1 MPRPENPTN
10 PPSESL
16 KVDAAVVDP
25 AHKTDL
31 PTGEP
36 VAEHT
41 FGPRDV
47 DTFPSQQRPH
57 DIGAL
62 DSCLVLAPV
71 ELSDVLGSHQTGD
84 AIDVSKPEP
93 LEIDKRPQR
102 DCGVIDPVSERVGK
116 LLGEVL
122 MTQPIEP
129 QHHIDAVPSRC
140 HYSRVFERRYRSLR
154 RRYIDPMTKH

>member
-1 MPRPENPTN
+1 MTHPEKPTN

-16 KVDAAVVDP
+16 KVDAAVLDP
-25 AHKTDL
+25 AHETDL

-41 FGPRDV
+41 FGPSDV
-47 DTFPSQQRPH
+47 DTFPSEQCPH
-57 DIGAL
+57 DIVAL
-62 DSCLVLAPV
+62 GSCLVLASV

-84 AIDVSKPEP
+84 AVDVSKPEP
-93 LEIDKRPQR
+93 LEIDKRSQR
-102 DCGVIDPVSERVGK
+102 DSGVVDPVSERVGK

-129 QHHIDAVPSRC
+129 QHHIDAVPS
-140 HYSRVFERRYRSLR
+140 
-154 RRYIDPMTKH
+154 

>member
-1 MPRPENPTN
+1 MTRPEIPTN

-25 AHKTDL
+25 AHETDL

-41 FGPRDV
+41 FGPSDV
-47 DTFPSQQRPH
+47 DTFPSEQCPH
-57 DIGAL
+57 DIVAL
-62 DSCLVLAPV
+62 GSCLVLASV

-84 AIDVSKPEP
+84 AVDVSKPEP

-102 DCGVIDPVSERVGK
+102 DSGVVDPVSERVGK

-129 QHHIDAVPSRC
+129 QHHIDAVPS
-140 HYSRVFERRYRSLR
+140 
-154 RRYIDPMTKH
+154 